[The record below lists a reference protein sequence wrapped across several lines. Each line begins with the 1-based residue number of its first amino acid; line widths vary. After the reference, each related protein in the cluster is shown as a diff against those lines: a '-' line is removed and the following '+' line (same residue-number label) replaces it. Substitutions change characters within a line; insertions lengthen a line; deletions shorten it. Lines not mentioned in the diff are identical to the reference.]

1 MLQRLGFKRFVY
13 DWRAKDI
20 PAFDAE
26 FEAMKKHGVEVTG
39 WWSPTD
45 PRDPVLL
52 KTLEVSE
59 ASQMLVFP
67 NLFNVDLRTIAVV
80 ERVRTL
86 VMRSRTVS

>member
-1 MLQRLGFKRFVY
+1 MPQKIKRT
-13 DWRAKDI
+13 
-20 PAFDAE
+20 FDDKSE
-26 FEAMKKHGVEVTG
+26 YLPSV
-39 WWSPTD
+39 
-45 PRDPVLL
+45 R

-67 NLFNVDLRTIAVV
+67 NLFNVDLRTITVV